1 MKLPRYLLPI
11 LGLSLGVTL
20 LLHGCTA
27 NGRDRSRVI
36 IPKVPGDSSRSTT
49 QTAAASV
56 VMAPAMPQ
64 PHVTIDPQDT
74 VLQVINT
81 NLRRGPEEEQVI
93 AVKRIADVDSPVR
106 VLVIDVDPERGT
118 YYFQSWESPTNATDN
133 RVFSLSVKDM
143 LGDHDVQI
151 VASGMSKDGKLTLD
165 IFRRGRAQRGEELVY
180 KPICQI
186 VADDI
191 HVNES
196 ERPDSYAT
204 DPKNGDSFPVD
215 TFIRDPD
222 SQNPTDLV
230 KIAYTWSPQEGR
242 YVPGAP
248 EKVPGEKAAQAQVSK
263 LSTSTDAAS
272 FEGFLAGSWVETLP
286 DQPHPARGRVPSV
299 LSFDPR
305 ARKIAFSQGDTQ
317 EVYTWRDTLR
327 TLYNR
332 AYLIG
337 DNETVPQIGRTF
349 AVTAQSAITL
359 SVSIQSIDSG
369 DSAPVTYGR
378 IADETQARILARSGS
393 RAAPALPPLDG
404 EYSSTDGLTL
414 DFHSPRLSWN
424 EHGRQRSAEY
434 VLFPL
439 DGKVILSA
447 RFLGDERSG
456 DENHSWTV
464 DFKESKAPTGTVR
477 SLTLSPAQLTVQ
489 GYEDAVG
496 DTLSLEQ
503 DVDLRPR

>member
-1 MKLPRYLLPI
+1 M
-11 LGLSLGVTL
+11 
-20 LLHGCTA
+20 
-27 NGRDRSRVI
+27 
-36 IPKVPGDSSRSTT
+36 
-49 QTAAASV
+49 
-56 VMAPAMPQ
+56 
-64 PHVTIDPQDT
+64 
-74 VLQVINT
+74 
-81 NLRRGPEEEQVI
+81 
-93 AVKRIADVDSPVR
+93 
-106 VLVIDVDPERGT
+106 
-118 YYFQSWESPTNATDN
+118 
-133 RVFSLSVKDM
+133 
-143 LGDHDVQI
+143 
-151 VASGMSKDGKLTLD
+151 
-165 IFRRGRAQRGEELVY
+165 
-180 KPICQI
+180 
-186 VADDI
+186 
-191 HVNES
+191 
-196 ERPDSYAT
+196 
-204 DPKNGDSFPVD
+204 
-215 TFIRDPD
+215 
-222 SQNPTDLV
+222 
-230 KIAYTWSPQEGR
+230 
-242 YVPGAP
+242 
-248 EKVPGEKAAQAQVSK
+248 PGEKAAQAQLSR

-286 DQPHPARGRVPSV
+286 DQPHPARSRVPSV

-337 DNETVPQIGRTF
+337 DNETVPQISRTF

-378 IADETQARILARSGS
+378 IADETQARILAQSGS

-414 DFHSPRLSWN
+414 DFHSPRLSWS

-447 RFLGDERSG
+447 RFFGDERSG
-456 DENHSWTV
+456 DQNYSWTV

-503 DVDLRPR
+503 DVDLRPGRGTGFQFLRNLPEPTLRKFNLTINEPQPHVRTLNSMLRTAMKNAITILVVDDDMTVRDLIRTTLERESYKVRLAANGLEALDAIAANFEIACVVTDVVMPKMDGITLAMKLHDARPTLPIVIVSGQIDLKAASIQALAALMNSAPNCLLKKPFTSAQLVEAVRQALARAET